1 MINHHILFR
10 KLKSLSIPPQIQR
23 WIFNFFTGRKQAV
36 ISGGQQSQWLQITR
50 SVVQGSGIGPS
61 AYLVYSMDLKTLSP
75 YNSIL
80 KYADD
85 TSILV
90 PQHSS
95 VSMQE
100 EFQNV
105 QTWST
110 ANKLQINLN
119 KTKEIVFRRPSLR
132 NFITPQPLP
141 FIEQLAV
148 TKFLGIYI
156 SATFSTTAHV
166 EHTLAVANQRLYLL
180 QQLKCQ
186 GLSCRALHIIF
197 TAIVLSV
204 VTYALP
210 AFSGQLSSGDKDRL
224 DGLF

>member
-1 MINHHILFR
+1 MIDHPILSR
-10 KLKSLSIPPQIQR
+10 KLKSLSTPPQIQC
-23 WIFNFFTGRKQAV
+23 WIFRFFTGCKQAV
-36 ISGGQQSQWLQITR
+36 ISGGQQSQWHPITQ
-50 SVVQGSGIGPS
+50 SVVQGIGPS

-85 TSILV
+85 TSILI

-105 QTWST
+105 QTWSA

-119 KTKEIVFRRPSLR
+119 KTKEIVFRRPSLQ

-141 FIEQLAV
+141 FIEQLTV
-148 TKFLGIYI
+148 TKFLGTYI
-156 SATFSTTAHV
+156 SATFSTTVHV
-166 EHTLAVANQRLYLL
+166 EHTLAVANQRLYYYRFPQPRVDL
-180 QQLKCQ
+180 
-186 GLSCRALHIIF
+186 
-197 TAIVLSV
+197 
-204 VTYALP
+204 
-210 AFSGQLSSGDKDRL
+210 
-224 DGLF
+224 